1 LSSKVGYWLALL
13 LLLMGAALRMTQFL
27 TLPPGLT
34 DAEITDVQLVESI
47 RAGNIQAIYDL
58 GTEGREGLYHAAVA
72 AVTTL
77 VGNGTFGYKILS
89 FWVGMLA
96 LAVIYAL
103 GQRLF
108 GSAVGLTALGLAA
121 TNFWLILLSRTVGR
135 EVILPFLVTLVML
148 ALARAFSVYREGRS
162 ALPETTAF
170 TLLGLAMGLGFYLHP
185 THFLVSL
192 FALLFIIYLFRT
204 RKTFPQQTV
213 SFLLFGVL
221 LTLTIGLLYLIT
233 SLRLPHLS
241 GAVRVFDL
249 NGLQSISP
257 LTTMLN
263 NLGGILFIGDSNPA
277 HNLLARPL
285 IDLISGFLALL
296 GVAVAFTQRQQ
307 ARYVL
312 LLMALLCLLPV
323 ALLSPQSPDF
333 QGWTALVPLLTLFFG
348 IAASTLSRSLP
359 PTLHRLVPV
368 GVVALL
374 AFNLYWVRQDFFIIW
389 PQSDAVQLVYHAR
402 AGQIAHYL
410 DQTAADIATVICD
423 SQAPLHPTDTLSS
436 SDLVL
441 LMLNRKTAHLR
452 YADCGTGMIFTNG
465 GAQQQVIMPDPDTLT
480 QMTPYLRNWLN
491 QGEVLPDQP
500 TNAIVVLEVAA
511 NLADTIGRFTTTAPA
526 GYAPEARGGGL
537 AVPPVR
543 LEGNV
548 AFLGYEPEPGNPY
561 TPGGILTS
569 ITYWRVDGVVPPD
582 LRFFTHVLTDAGAIP
597 AAQNDTISVDISEL
611 ENRDVFLQMT
621 FVPLPMTMPEGSYD
635 ISVGAYTGTNNQRM
649 AVLDENDAVRGDRLF
664 LGQITVTRT

>member
-13 LLLMGAALRMTQFL
+13 LLLMGAALRMESFL

-34 DAEITDVQLVESI
+34 DDEITDVQLVESI
-47 RAGNIQAIYDL
+47 RSGNIQAIYDL
-58 GTEGREGLYHAAVA
+58 GNEGREGLYHAAVA

-77 VGNGTFGYKILS
+77 VGNGTLGYKILS
-89 FWVGMLA
+89 FWAGMLA

-108 GSAVGLTALGLAA
+108 GPAVGLAALGLAA

-185 THFLVSL
+185 THFLITL
-192 FALLFIIYLFRT
+192 FALLFTTYLFRT
-204 RKTFPQQTV
+204 RKTFPQQTI
-213 SFLLFGVL
+213 SFLLFAVL
-221 LTLTIGLLYLIT
+221 LMLTIGLLYLIT
-233 SLRLPHLS
+233 SLRLPYLS

-249 NGLQSISP
+249 NGLQTVSP
-257 LTTMLN
+257 LTTLLN
-263 NLGGILFIGDSNPA
+263 NLGGILFIGDANPA
-277 HNLLARPL
+277 HNLPARPL

-296 GVAVAFTQRQQ
+296 GVAVAVTQRQQ

-312 LLMALLCLLPV
+312 LLIAFVCLLPV
-323 ALLSPQSPDF
+323 ALFSPQSPDF

-359 PTLHRLVPV
+359 QSLRRLVPV

-374 AFNLYWVRQDFFIIW
+374 AFNLYWVRQDFFIVW
-389 PQSDAVQLVYHAR
+389 PQSEAVQVAYHAR
-402 AGQIAHYL
+402 AGQIAHYM
-410 DQTAADIATVICD
+410 DQTAAAIPTVLCD
-423 SQAPLHPTDTLSS
+423 SQAPLHPDDALSS
-436 SDLVL
+436 TDLVL

-452 YADCGTGMIFTNG
+452 YVDCGTGMIFVNG
-465 GAQQQVIMPDPDTLT
+465 GNQQQVIMPDPNTFG
-480 QMTPYLRNWLN
+480 QMTPYLRDWMN
-491 QGEVLPDQP
+491 QGQSILQEPMDS
-500 TNAIVVLEVAA
+500 VVVMQVADS
-511 NLADTIGRFTTTAPA
+511 LADTIGRFTTTAPA
-526 GYAPEARGGGL
+526 GYAPEAQGGGL

-543 LEGNV
+543 LEGNI
-548 AFLGYEPEPGNPY
+548 AFLGYEPESANPY
-561 TPGGILTS
+561 TPGGIHTS

-582 LRFFTHVLTDAGAIP
+582 LRLFTHVLTDAGAIP
-597 AAQNDTISVDISEL
+597 AAQNDTISVDVSEL
-611 ENRDVFLQMT
+611 ENRDIFLQMT
-621 FVPLPMTMPEGSYD
+621 FVPLPMTMPTGTYG
-635 ISVGAYTGTNNQRM
+635 ISVGAYTATNDQRM
-649 AVLDENDAVRGDRLF
+649 AVLDEDNQVRGDRLF
-664 LGQITVTRT
+664 LGQITVTRA